1 MKVLKN
7 LLILITLGTMI
18 TITGCGAQK
27 QQPTTSGEDAK
38 ITSDDKKEISTY
50 DASQNMRNALKDIKT
65 QISNKEEDK
74 IIETSDKLEENWSLF
89 EDEIKDKDK
98 DLYEKVESPLGIIQA
113 AVKIKPIDSK
123 VLINSIDQLDMALEK
138 IQNLK

>member
-7 LLILITLGTMI
+7 LLILITLGIMI

-27 QQPTTSGEDAK
+27 QQPTTSGEDTQ

-50 DASQNMRNALKDIKT
+50 DASQNMRNALKDMKT

-74 IIETSDKLEENWSLF
+74 AIETSNKLEENWSLF
-89 EDEIKDKDK
+89 EDEVKDKDK

-113 AVKIKPIDSK
+113 AVKVKPIDTK
-123 VLINSIDQLDMALEK
+123 VLITSIDQLDKVLEQ
-138 IQNLK
+138 IQKQ